1 MSYKYLIF
9 YTDTIYKD
17 FILKYSAQFENIK
30 TCFGIDLTEIGKT
43 EFSYLI
49 ITSTRNFLDFHKLLA
64 RDHEKSMNLE
74 NGFLFTRS
82 DANEFAACKM
92 PHTYTYKYPNITTP
106 LQGTNVQ
113 ELLATEH
120 FAYFIADHTYARG
133 NYEILYR
140 VVYDNYKTT
149 FYTFF
154 FDLQHLRDASVKTR
168 GTEFYME
175 KGKAT
180 LMQKYPFVIYCD
192 ATHLEDIQSLRN
204 SVCPVNQT
212 VYVVKNITDYEIYKT
227 TQDIVTH
234 NRSLLDRYDDVRITP
249 SYTATMIFKIVA
261 LRLTHAMDPYK
272 TPYFAWI
279 DFGCSH
285 VCRDVAVSVP
295 AIAENPKPRATFLY
309 IHYRSHDELAPM
321 DKYMKYGHPCGIAG
335 GFFTVE
341 RDYVMRFYA
350 ACMSIYH
357 EMLVRGVGHNDE
369 AVFTYCYDRYPELFT
384 LNYGD
389 YYSLFTNYLYVTQDF
404 DTIKKYFIG
413 SCLSK
418 NRKDLA
424 ATATLNVLDSIANKK
439 IDIDHDNIK
448 WLKLVSNA

>member
-9 YTDTIYKD
+9 YTDSIYKE
-17 FILKYSAQFENIK
+17 FILKYSDRFENIK
-30 TCFGIDLTEIGKT
+30 ICFGVDLTEIGKT
-43 EFSYLI
+43 EFSYLV

-64 RDHEKSMNLE
+64 SDHEKSMNLE

-92 PHTYTYKYPNITTP
+92 PDTHAYKYPNIITP
-106 LQGTNVQ
+106 LQGIMVHD
-113 ELLATEH
+113 LLATNN
-120 FAYFIADHTYARG
+120 FAYFIADHTYARD

-140 VVYDNYKTT
+140 AVYDNYKTT
-149 FYTFF
+149 FFTFF

-168 GTEFYME
+168 STEFYME

-192 ATHLEDIQSLRN
+192 ATHLEAIQSLRN

-227 TQDIVTH
+227 TQDIVAH
-234 NRSLLDRYDDVRITP
+234 NRSLLDSYDDVRITP

-261 LRLTHAMDPYK
+261 LRLTHATDYYK

-285 VCRDVAVSVP
+285 VCRDVAVSVA

-309 IHYRSHDELAPM
+309 IHYRSRDELAPM
-321 DKYMKYGHPCGIAG
+321 ETYMKYGHPCGIAG

-389 YYSLFTNYLYVTQDF
+389 YYSLFTNYLYVTQDYG
-404 DTIKKYFIG
+404 TIKKYFMG

-418 NRKDLA
+418 NRKNLA
-424 ATATLNVLDSIANKK
+424 ATAALNILNSIANRRRGSA
-439 IDIDHDNIK
+439 N
-448 WLKLVSNA
+448 